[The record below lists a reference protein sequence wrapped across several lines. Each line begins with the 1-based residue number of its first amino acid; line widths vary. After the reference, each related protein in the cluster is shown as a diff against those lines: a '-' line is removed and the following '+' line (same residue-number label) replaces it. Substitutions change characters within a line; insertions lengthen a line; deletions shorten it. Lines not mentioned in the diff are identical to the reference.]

1 MIEKIDGN
9 RIQDIFEKSTPKQ
22 VNPADAVAASSA
34 DASLQVNYAELID
47 KAMQVPQ
54 EDDKAVQRAKELLLN
69 GQLESEDNIRAAA
82 ENIVKFGV

>member
-9 RIQDIFEKSTPKQ
+9 RIQDLFEKPTPRQ
-22 VNPADAVAASSA
+22 VNPADAAAAGNA
-34 DASLQVNYAELID
+34 DASLQVNYAELIE

-54 EDDKAVQRAKELLLN
+54 EDDKAVQRAKELLLS

>member
-9 RIQDIFEKSTPKQ
+9 RIQDLFEKPTPKQ
-22 VNPADAVAASSA
+22 VNQADAVAASSA
-34 DASLQVNYAELID
+34 DASLQVNYAELIE

-54 EDDKAVQRAKELLLN
+54 EDDKAVQRAKELLLS

-82 ENIVKFGV
+82 ENIVNFGV

>member
-9 RIQDIFEKSTPKQ
+9 RIQDLFEKPTARQ
-22 VNPADAVAASSA
+22 VNPADAAAPGSA
-34 DASLQVNYAELID
+34 DASLQVNYAELIE

-54 EDDKAVQRAKELLLN
+54 EDDKAVQKAKELLMS
-69 GQLESEDNIRAAA
+69 GQLENPENIRAAA